1 MDPNDPTI
9 HGVRYRPAKRCAR
22 GRALLAGFG
31 GPAEPVQ
38 DLDGTTAG
46 TQDAGVELGLGPE
59 PVSVD
64 GSIGDGRRRGG
75 ADQDEADGKGEG
87 SHERTI
93 SGSDLR
99 RNRRT
104 GSGSASVP
112 SHPERAEGRHDEAQQ
127 PELLRSGR
135 MLSEGHGD
143 REEED
148 GRNDQDPPA

>member
-9 HGVRYRPAKRCAR
+9 HGVRYRPAKRYAR

-59 PVSVD
+59 PVSMD

-93 SGSDLR
+93 SGSDVR

-104 GSGSASVP
+104 G
-112 SHPERAEGRHDEAQQ
+112 
-127 PELLRSGR
+127 
-135 MLSEGHGD
+135 
-143 REEED
+143 
-148 GRNDQDPPA
+148 QDPRPCRRIQSEPRAGTMKLSNQSFCAAVGC